1 VDDLGVGV
9 GQWIPALASE
19 ALMSD
24 APVQTSVPAPSLSA
38 LARGA
43 RFYSRRDLAAG
54 GIAFAV
60 AFAGYLWT
68 LAPSVTLE
76 DSGEFLTAAYH
87 LGVPHP
93 PGYPVWTILAW
104 VWYHIIPFGNIA
116 WRINMMSAFF
126 SALACGLATLLV
138 SKSGQL
144 MCARVGFLHADANRR
159 LVDWIV
165 MSSAICAGLLLAFS
179 PVMWSQAVIAEVYG
193 LNAFCLMLT
202 LAVLYRWSFETEKLW
217 RLYLAAFIWG
227 VGLTAHQTL
236 VLLVI
241 AFPMF
246 VWLADRKFGR
256 DVLVPILI
264 VCLAGLAYQ
273 THRTWDTIGA
283 LETARQQALA
293 KGATGLVSTW
303 TTWSLPLLVFAA
315 LTIGTGI
322 WLFYLLRDRDWIG
335 PAMSTLGVGALGGIL
350 GGLVLRFLE
359 NDPRAGWAILAGGVA
374 AAAYLAAAAWL
385 RNRRPDDVKGATRAL
400 LLYLAVVLGLSLYAY
415 LFFASCTNPPMNWG
429 HCSEWDGFK
438 HHFTRGQYEKV
449 HLDRTFLHFW
459 GQLNMF
465 FDDLQGQFN
474 IVYALLALLALFF
487 FRDLDRQERDWLKF
501 LLIGFLCLG
510 VGFIFLSNP
519 GFEKQKQFTDRVFF
533 LPGHCI
539 YALWIGYGIMLGLG
553 YLFTEKRL
561 TPTAALPAAIVVLL
575 LPTASFF
582 RNWNDQE
589 ERGHDFGY
597 RFGYLMFKPGG
608 GYPEMERDAV
618 LYGGTDPGRFVP
630 TYMIFVESGAPSSAK
645 SRIAKCPDSRTF
657 DRRDVYI
664 ITQNALADATYM
676 AYIRDHYDYS
686 RPRADDPGSLTNR
699 SPVFR
704 WLYRWAWDALDRRD
718 AYPKQPIWI
727 PSERDAQLAFRRY
740 VEELKT
746 RPPMPGEEVRIEG
759 SRVIVQGVVG
769 VMKINSYLTKDIFDR
784 NKDKH
789 SFYVE
794 ESYVIDWMYPYL
806 EPYGIILKINNEPLP
821 ALTPE
826 MVARDRAYWD
836 ALVEDLDGDPRFRR
850 DDVAQKTFSKLRSA
864 IGGLYAYRG
873 MTDEAKYAFEQS
885 IRLCPESPEGNFRLT
900 QLYLNLGQY
909 DDAIRVMQNY
919 QRRDPQNNRIRD
931 AINQIKGV
939 QRSVESTRALEQQ
952 LQSQP
957 TNVALA
963 LQLARV
969 YAGQRQTEK
978 LDSLV
983 NQLLVLPDLSE
994 QDFLQLAGD
1003 YAPLNRPDRAA
1014 SVLTLLVQRFPRSAP
1029 GWYNLARAR
1038 ALLGQCD
1045 DAVTALERRL
1055 AVDDSPQELRAR
1067 LRQEPLFNPCRTN
1080 PRFQRLIEEPVPAAG
1095 ATGLPFRIMR

>member
-1 VDDLGVGV
+1 
-9 GQWIPALASE
+9 
-19 ALMSD
+19 MSD
-24 APVQTSVPAPSLSA
+24 APVQTPVPAPLRSASAGRERFYGRRDRLAGVVAFVVA
-38 LARGA
+38 LA
-43 RFYSRRDLAAG
+43 
-54 GIAFAV
+54 
-60 AFAGYLWT
+60 GYVWT

-93 PGYPVWTILAW
+93 PGYPIWTILAW
-104 VWYHIIPFGNIA
+104 AWYHVIPFGNIA
-116 WRINMMSAFF
+116 WRINLMSAFF
-126 SALACGLATLLV
+126 SALACGLAALLV
-138 SKSGQL
+138 SKSGHV
-144 MCARVGFLHADANRR
+144 MCAKVGFLHADVNRR
-159 LVDWIV
+159 LVNWIV
-165 MSSAICAGLLLAFS
+165 MSSSICAGLLLAFS

-202 LAVLYRWSFETEKLW
+202 LTVLYRWSFDTERVW

-256 DVLVPILI
+256 TVLAPILV
-264 VCLAGLAYQ
+264 VCLAGLVLEI
-273 THRTWDTIGA
+273 HGTWKTIEA
-283 LETARQQALA
+283 LETARQHALA
-293 KGATGLVSTW
+293 RGATNVASPWNTW
-303 TTWSLPLLVFAA
+303 TFPLSVFGVLAIVVVAWLYHLLREREWFGPLLACV
-315 LTIGTGI
+315 
-322 WLFYLLRDRDWIG
+322 
-335 PAMSTLGVGALGGIL
+335 GVVALGGIL
-350 GGLVLRFLE
+350 GGPVLRFLE
-359 NDPRAGWAILAGGVA
+359 NDRRGGWMILTGIVA
-374 AAAYLAAAAWL
+374 AAGYVSAAAWL
-385 RNRRPDDVKGATRAL
+385 RHRRPDEVRDATRAL
-400 LLYLAVVLGLSLYAY
+400 VLYLAVALGLSLYAY

-501 LLIGFLCLG
+501 LLVGFVCLG

-553 YLFTEKRL
+553 YAFTEKRL
-561 TPTAALPAAIVVLL
+561 PPSAVVPAAMVVLL
-575 LPTASFF
+575 LPAASVI
-582 RNWNDQE
+582 RNWKDQE

-608 GYPEMERDAV
+608 GYPDMDRDAV

-630 TYMIFVESGAPSSAK
+630 TYMIFVESFAPPAAK
-645 SRIAKCPDSRTF
+645 SKIAKCPDSATL

-664 ITQNALADATYM
+664 ITQNALADSTYM

-686 RPRADDPGSLTNR
+686 RPRADDAGSLANR

-704 WLYRWAWDALDRRD
+704 WLYRWAWDALGRREV
-718 AYPKQPIWI
+718 YPKEPIWI
-727 PSERDAQLAFRRY
+727 PSERDSQIAFQKY
-740 VEELKT
+740 VDELKT
-746 RPPMPGEEVRIEG
+746 RPPLPGEEVRIEG
-759 SRVIVQGVVG
+759 GRVSVQGVVG
-769 VMKINSYLTKDIFDR
+769 VMKINGYLTRDIFDH

-789 SFYVE
+789 SFCVE
-794 ESYVIDWMYPYL
+794 ESYVIDWMYPYM
-806 EPYGIILKINNEPLP
+806 EPYGIILKINKEPLA

-836 ALVEDLDGDPRFRR
+836 ALFRDLDTNPRFRR

-864 IGGLYAYRG
+864 IGGLYAYRR
-873 MTDEAKYAFEQS
+873 MMDEAKYAFDQA
-885 IRLCPESPEGNFRLT
+885 IRLCPESPEANFRLT
-900 QLYLNLGQY
+900 QLYLDRGQY
-909 DDAIRVMQNY
+909 DEALAVLENY
-919 QRRDPQNNRIRD
+919 QRKDPNNTRIRD
-931 AINQIKGV
+931 AIQQIKAV
-939 QRSVESTRALEQQ
+939 KQTAENIRALEQQ
-952 LQSQP
+952 LQAQP
-957 TNVALA
+957 TNITLG
-963 LQLARV
+963 LQLARI

-983 NQLLVLPDLSE
+983 NRLLALPALNE
-994 QDFLQLAGD
+994 QDFLQLASA
-1003 YAPLNRPDRAA
+1003 YTPLDRPHRIE
-1014 SVLTLLVQRFPRSAP
+1014 SILTLLVQRFPSSSL
-1029 GWYNLARAR
+1029 GWYNLAVTRAV
-1038 ALLGQCD
+1038 LGECD
-1045 DAVTALERRL
+1045 DALTALERLL
-1055 AVDDSPQELRAR
+1055 ALDNSQQQLRALVRQDPR
-1067 LRQEPLFNPCRTN
+1067 LNACRTD
-1080 PRFQRLIEEPVPAAG
+1080 PRFQRLLEQRPSSAG
-1095 ATGLPFRIMR
+1095 APGLPFKILR